1 MVCAAVADAGGRN
14 VNNDVTAQHDNEHR
28 NRRHDVYGRR
38 LTPAPFRQAPV
49 SSDIA
54 RRRLADIRRTAHR
67 LLHTVEFSHFNRS
80 AAVLSLPVC
89 QNDRSPH
96 FQFDDRARQTG
107 STDSMN
113 EQCARA
119 LSPMLPARSQLSAGM
134 ERRPS
139 LKQHPPPSCQTRRF
153 APALLAFDASSIAT
167 DHTSGEG
174 GAIGHVRPF
183 PVYLLNQLI
192 TLELVRTRVMATGSS
207 GNGDCKSKLPA
218 WSSRLTVSAK
228 CLRYTIIYCDVPS
241 TD

>member
-1 MVCAAVADAGGRN
+1 MVCAAVADAGSRS

-80 AAVLSLPVC
+80 AAVLSPSV
-89 QNDRSPH
+89 RTI
-96 FQFDDRARQTG
+96 ARLTFNTASALGRPG

-119 LSPMLPARSQLSAGM
+119 LSPMLPARTQLSAGM

-139 LKQHPPPSCQTRRF
+139 LKQHPSPQLPDTPFCSR
-153 APALLAFDASSIAT
+153 AT
-167 DHTSGEG
+167 C
-174 GAIGHVRPF
+174 V
-183 PVYLLNQLI
+183 
-192 TLELVRTRVMATGSS
+192 
-207 GNGDCKSKLPA
+207 
-218 WSSRLTVSAK
+218 
-228 CLRYTIIYCDVPS
+228 
-241 TD
+241 